1 MAKII
6 GSERPDFATKVGL
19 VLATAGSAVGLGN
32 IWRFPVTTG
41 NNGGAAFI
49 LIYVAC
55 VLVLGLPLMVAE
67 FSVGRHAHTNTAQA
81 YKQLSRH
88 WLWSRVGQFG
98 VFTGW
103 FIMCY
108 YTVVSGWALGYLVDS
123 LCNRFGILGGDIPDY
138 KNHFSRFV
146 ANPYLPVLYTCALV
160 LISHFII
167 VRGVKRGIERVSK
180 VLMPL
185 LFIILLILAVSSLFT
200 PGARE
205 GLTFLFRPD
214 FTKITFQTVLDAMGQ
229 AFYSLSLA
237 MGCVCTYASYF
248 SKDTHLIG
256 TAFKVG
262 LIDSFVAVMAGI
274 IIFPAVFSTNIQ
286 PDEGASLVFIALPGV
301 FQQAFGLVP
310 ALGYLVSVL
319 FYFLLVIATLT
330 SVISLHE
337 VPTAYLAE
345 NYRLP
350 RPKATAVVTA
360 VCLLV
365 ATFCSLSMGP
375 LDRFRI
381 AGRNLFD
388 LFDFVSGQIML
399 PLGGFLIALFVGWIL
414 DRRILRNQLTN
425 GATVAP
431 HTSRYVIILLRYFVP
446 FAILLIF
453 LSGMGIFHIV

>member
-1 MAKII
+1 MRKN
-6 GSERPDFATKVGL
+6 GSERADFATKVGL

-41 NNGGAAFI
+41 NNGGAAFM
-49 LIYVAC
+49 LIYVVC
-55 VLVLGLPLMVAE
+55 VLVLGLPLMAAE
-67 FSVGRHAHTNTAQA
+67 FTVGRRAHTNTAQA
-81 YKQLSRH
+81 YKKLSRH
-88 WLWSRVGQFG
+88 WLWSRVGLLG

-108 YTVVSGWALGYLVDS
+108 YVVVSGWALDYLVDAS
-123 LCNRFGILGGDIPDY
+123 LNRFGILGGDVPDY
-138 KNHFSRFV
+138 KGHFESFV
-146 ANPYLPVLYTCALV
+146 TNPYLPIVYTCVLV
-160 LISHFII
+160 LISHFVI
-167 VRGVKRGIERVSK
+167 VRGVKQGIERVSK

-185 LFIILLILAVSSLFT
+185 LFVILLVLAVSSLFT
-200 PGARE
+200 PGAKA

-248 SKDTHLIG
+248 SKDTRLVG

-262 LIDSFVAVMAGI
+262 VIDSFVAVMAGI
-274 IIFPAVFSTNIQ
+274 IIFPAVFSTNIL
-286 PDEGASLVFIALPGV
+286 PNEGASLVFIALPNV
-301 FQQAFGLVP
+301 FQQAFGGMPL
-310 ALGYLVSVL
+310 LGYVVSVL

-337 VPTAYLAE
+337 VPTAYLTE
-345 NYRLP
+345 NFRMS
-350 RPKATAVVTA
+350 RAKATTVVTA
-360 VCLLV
+360 VCLSV
-365 ATFCSLSMGP
+365 GAFCSLSMGP
-375 LDRFRI
+375 LASFKI

-399 PLGGFLIALFVGWIL
+399 PLGGFLIALFVGWVL
-414 DRRILRNQLTN
+414 DRRIVHDELTN
-425 GATVAP
+425 GGTVSCRS
-431 HTSRYVIILLRYFVP
+431 SRFVSVLLRFFVP

-453 LSGMGIFHIV
+453 LSGMGMFHIV

>member
-200 PGARE
+200 
-205 GLTFLFRPD
+205 
-214 FTKITFQTVLDAMGQ
+214 
-229 AFYSLSLA
+229 
-237 MGCVCTYASYF
+237 
-248 SKDTHLIG
+248 
-256 TAFKVG
+256 
-262 LIDSFVAVMAGI
+262 
-274 IIFPAVFSTNIQ
+274 
-286 PDEGASLVFIALPGV
+286 
-301 FQQAFGLVP
+301 
-310 ALGYLVSVL
+310 
-319 FYFLLVIATLT
+319 
-330 SVISLHE
+330 
-337 VPTAYLAE
+337 
-345 NYRLP
+345 
-350 RPKATAVVTA
+350 
-360 VCLLV
+360 
-365 ATFCSLSMGP
+365 
-375 LDRFRI
+375 
-381 AGRNLFD
+381 
-388 LFDFVSGQIML
+388 
-399 PLGGFLIALFVGWIL
+399 
-414 DRRILRNQLTN
+414 
-425 GATVAP
+425 
-431 HTSRYVIILLRYFVP
+431 
-446 FAILLIF
+446 
-453 LSGMGIFHIV
+453 